1 MKDKGPKNP
10 FFEKKEEK
18 PIAEEPI
25 AEEPIA
31 EEPIAEEPI
40 AKKAIKKNTKGLND
54 PAVPM
59 RRKNRILGDGRDWFD
74 THPDA

>member
-1 MKDKGPKNP
+1 MEDKDWKNP

-25 AEEPIA
+25 
-31 EEPIAEEPI
+31 
-40 AKKAIKKNTKGLND
+40 KKDTKRLND